1 MAEVAVVVTEEV
13 ATAVVIQASLS
24 TMEEHDLLGRLV
36 RVRERHST
44 GVVGLLTR
52 TDPPDV
58 IRPSECNRIGEEPR
72 CLLSFSNDVLVFVS
86 FFFNQLIGFKF
97 TNSFNFLFSG
107 GRSWDYGER

>member
-1 MAEVAVVVTEEV
+1 MAEVDVVATEVVVEAV
-13 ATAVVIQASLS
+13 AMVEIQASLS

-58 IRPSECNRIGEEPR
+58 IRPSEFAAGSVRSP
-72 CLLSFSNDVLVFVS
+72 VVS
-86 FFFNQLIGFKF
+86 
-97 TNSFNFLFSG
+97 
-107 GRSWDYGER
+107 